1 MWVDLLLP
9 NAGTIIFEYTLILWS
24 SIFMG
29 EFSPLGDPKK
39 TNPMQKSRYVK
50 IQIVD
55 EHAVGNYLEKHLELV
70 HIQLGKKLSQVLRP
84 SPCVQLTY

>member
-1 MWVDLLLP
+1 LERLTYVVWVDLLLP

-39 TNPMQKSRYVK
+39 TKSNAK
-50 IQIVD
+50 IQICKNPD
-55 EHAVGNYLEKHLELV
+55 C
-70 HIQLGKKLSQVLRP
+70 R
-84 SPCVQLTY
+84 